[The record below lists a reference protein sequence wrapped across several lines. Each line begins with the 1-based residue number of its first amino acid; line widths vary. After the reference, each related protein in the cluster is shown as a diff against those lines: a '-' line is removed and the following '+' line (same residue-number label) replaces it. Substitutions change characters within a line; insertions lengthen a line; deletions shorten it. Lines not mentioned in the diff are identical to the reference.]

1 MFRVSERI
9 LANISEH
16 WIFKPPSVLVLKIRY
31 QFDYSQEEQELFFL
45 TSSLLRK
52 YEKLSVV
59 HILFRSVH
67 R

>member
-31 QFDYSQEEQELFFL
+31 QFDYSQKEQELFFFN
-45 TSSLLRK
+45 
-52 YEKLSVV
+52 VV
-59 HILFRSVH
+59 FIEEV
-67 R
+67 